1 MKNKLSINIGD
12 RITYKDEFYE
22 ICYIEQDVIRYSNF
36 INGNMYFI
44 TKDDL
49 IQKILNGDVR
59 LTNLSIPQFHKNK
72 ALTIEEI
79 FKYLNYVFSK
89 QIPCSNR
96 HLKIAIKNIIKEN
109 HDLREISA
117 STLAKYIKIYRDKS
131 NSLHGFYQ
139 EKGGNKSLRFSIEVE
154 KIINEVIFSFIKKR
168 ESFSPNDAYVIIK
181 ERIRSLN
188 TNSKIPSERTIYR
201 RFKRI
206 DPYIVVKNKNGSKEA
221 NRKFKASGQSL
232 ISSGLLA
239 IVEIDTH
246 EIDCIIIDKNGNVIG
261 RPQLCIA
268 LDVYTRSVVGW
279 YLCMLPPSATKTL
292 LTLKNMLMRPYIGKT
307 GGLPTVIIPDN
318 GCEFNNNALAN
329 FCNSFNITK
338 SESQP
343 YSPNNKAH
351 VESFFKS
358 LNESIIHKLRGTTY
372 SSPLHR
378 GDYDS
383 VGNACYTLDTL
394 RDLVNEWIENIY
406 HKRVHSGTQQRPEK
420 MWDDASKILPPL
432 TIPKLEVERKCR
444 TVFRYKISKGQIN
457 LKGLRY
463 KSHALATLNSHFKE
477 KVTIYIDQLDLSTI
491 YVQDPFNK
499 NNLIQADSI
508 YPDATKDLTLAEWLE
523 AKEIIREK
531 YNCDPNEIK
540 NEDLLHLA
548 RLNFL
553 QKIQT
558 LNRKNK
564 RFRQAK
570 NDLPQMIKQQEDR
583 LKLTSLNDEKADVRS
598 SNIHI
603 DDVPH
608 LTYDNLPSNLADFF
622 YEEINLDE

>member
-1 MKNKLSINIGD
+1 MAL
-12 RITYKDEFYE
+12 
-22 ICYIEQDVIRYSNF
+22 
-36 INGNMYFI
+36 MY
-44 TKDDL
+44 
-49 IQKILNGDVR
+49 
-59 LTNLSIPQFHKNK
+59 
-72 ALTIEEI
+72 
-79 FKYLNYVFSK
+79 
-89 QIPCSNR
+89 
-96 HLKIAIKNIIKEN
+96 
-109 HDLREISA
+109 A
-117 STLAKYIKIYRDKS
+117 S
-131 NSLHGFYQ
+131 
-139 EKGGNKSLRFSIEVE
+139 
-154 KIINEVIFSFIKKR
+154 
-168 ESFSPNDAYVIIK
+168 
-181 ERIRSLN
+181 
-188 TNSKIPSERTIYR
+188 
-201 RFKRI
+201 
-206 DPYIVVKNKNGSKEA
+206 
-221 NRKFKASGQSL
+221 
-232 ISSGLLA
+232 
-239 IVEIDTH
+239 
-246 EIDCIIIDKNGNVIG
+246 
-261 RPQLCIA
+261 
-268 LDVYTRSVVGW
+268 
-279 YLCMLPPSATKTL
+279 PSATKTL
-292 LTLKNMLMRPYIGKT
+292 LVLKNMLMRPHRGLI
-307 GGLPTVIIPDN
+307 GGLPTVVIPDN

-351 VESFFKS
+351 IESFFKS
-358 LNESIIHKLRGTTY
+358 LNESIIHKLKGTTY

-383 VGNACYTLDTL
+383 IGNACYTLDTL

-477 KVTIYIDQLDLSTI
+477 KVTIYVDQLDLSTI

-508 YPDATKDLTLAEWLE
+508 YPDATKNLTLAEWLE

-540 NEDLLHLA
+540 NEELLHLA

-608 LTYDNLPSNLADFF
+608 LTYDNLPSDLTNFF
-622 YEEINLDE
+622 YEEINFDE

>member
-1 MKNKLSINIGD
+1 MKNKLSIKIGD

-49 IQKILNGDVR
+49 IQKILNADVKF
-59 LTNLSIPQFHKNK
+59 TNLSIPQFHKNK

-89 QIPCSNR
+89 KIPCSIR
-96 HLKIAIKNIIKEN
+96 HLKPAIKNIIKEN
-109 HDLREISA
+109 PDLREISA

-131 NSLHGFYQ
+131 DSFQGFYQ

-154 KIINEVIFSFIKKR
+154 RIINEVIFSFIKER
-168 ESFSPNDAYVIIK
+168 ESFSPSDAYIIIK

-201 RFKRI
+201 RFERI
-206 DPYIVVKNKNGSKEA
+206 DPYVLVKNKKGTRTA
-221 NRKFKASGQSL
+221 NRIFKASGQSL
-232 ISSGLLA
+232 ISFGLLA

-246 EIDCIIIDKNGNVIG
+246 EIDCIIIDKNGNVLG

-279 YLCMLPPSATKTL
+279 HLCMLPPSATKTL

-343 YSPNNKAH
+343 YSPDDKAH
-351 VESFFKS
+351 IESFFRS
-358 LNESIIHKLRGTTY
+358 LNKSIIHKLKGTTY

-383 VGNACYTLDTL
+383 AGNSCYTIDIL
-394 RDLVNEWIENIY
+394 RDLLDEWIENIY

-477 KVTIYIDQLDLSTI
+477 KVTIYVDQLDLSTI

-508 YPDATKDLTLAEWLE
+508 HPDATKDLTLAEWLE

-531 YNCDPNEIK
+531 YKCDPNEIK
-540 NEDLLHLA
+540 NEELLYLA

-553 QKIQT
+553 QKIQI

-570 NDLPQMIKQQEDR
+570 NDLPLMIKQLEDH
-583 LKLTSLNDEKADVRS
+583 LKLTSLNDVEIDEHSSTNHIEDVT
-598 SNIHI
+598 
-603 DDVPH
+603 H
-608 LTYDNLPSNLADFF
+608 LTYDNLTSDLTDFF